1 MWAGLM
7 LVLTLMSRSGERV
20 LGLLSSVEPLF
31 SSTIEPLRYV
41 LNLSPLRILGDAI
54 SLTLGDPERVRSGFT
69 KLSKLRYLRF

>member
-1 MWAGLM
+1 M

-54 SLTLGDPERVRSGFT
+54 SLTLGDPERARSGFT